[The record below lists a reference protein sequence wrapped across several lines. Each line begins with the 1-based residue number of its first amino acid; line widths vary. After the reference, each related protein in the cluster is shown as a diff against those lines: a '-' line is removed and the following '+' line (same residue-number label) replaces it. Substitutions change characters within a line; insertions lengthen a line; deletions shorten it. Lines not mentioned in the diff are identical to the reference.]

1 MVKIFIRKVVKIP
14 SYIFSSLAAKLK
26 CIGLCLSPCSD
37 YKLCFICGG
46 TVMLHARFMNITVM
60 LRLNFA
66 PMLYQFYATDI
77 AFFYSSVLEGT
88 NSMSHFLLLSHI

>member
-1 MVKIFIRKVVKIP
+1 
-14 SYIFSSLAAKLK
+14 
-26 CIGLCLSPCSD
+26 
-37 YKLCFICGG
+37 
-46 TVMLHARFMNITVM
+46 MLHARCMNITVM
-60 LRLNFA
+60 LLLNFA